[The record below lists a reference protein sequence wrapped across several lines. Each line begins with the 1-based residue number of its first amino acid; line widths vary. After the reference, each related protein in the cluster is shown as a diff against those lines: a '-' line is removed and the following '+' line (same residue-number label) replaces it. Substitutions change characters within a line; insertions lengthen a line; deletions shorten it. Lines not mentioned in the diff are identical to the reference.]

1 MQGEAMLLGRVF
13 ERFVEKTPF
22 AVMSRS
28 LLERTLTP
36 EVLNALFEDKADT
49 QYTREL
55 TFSSVVDLMG
65 QVVTSAFPS
74 VRAAFLDKSF
84 NISVSLTS
92 LYNKLQGIERPV
104 ATELVRHSAR
114 QLLPLIQ
121 EIGGALP
128 EPIPGYAMHVLD
140 GNNIAATQHRL
151 SETRD
156 NSAAPLPGKSL
167 CVFRPAYQL
176 VTDIVLCEDGH
187 AQERS
192 LVDPILDLVEK
203 DTLWV
208 ADRNFCFQRFLLGIA
223 RKWGFFVIREHAK
236 LNYKVASKLR
246 KRGRSESG
254 EILEQAIVLE
264 DEEGTKRRLRRIV
277 VKLTKPTE
285 DGDWELMILT
295 NLPKTVSAVV
305 VSEAYRKRWT
315 IEGGFLDLTTT
326 LDCEINTLCYPRAA
340 LFVFCVA
347 LLAYNL
353 QSAIK
358 GVMRSEHGSEK
369 VENDLSRYFVS
380 NEIGQV
386 YRGMMV
392 ALPSEEWVIFRTM
405 SFKEYVAFLKRL
417 ARNVDFERYPKAHRG
432 PKKAKPDRH
441 YDPDQPHVSVAK
453 LLLARNPIGSG

>member
-1 MQGEAMLLGRVF
+1 MLLSHVF
-13 ERFVEKTPF
+13 ERFTEKAPF

-28 LLERTLTP
+28 LLERALTP
-36 EVLNALFEDKADT
+36 EALDALFEEKANN

-84 NISVSLTS
+84 GISVSLTS
-92 LYNKLQGIERPV
+92 LYNKLQGIEAEVSAQLV
-104 ATELVRHSAR
+104 AHTAR
-114 QLLPLIQ
+114 QLQPLIQ
-121 EIGGALP
+121 QIGGALP
-128 EPIPGYAMHVLD
+128 EPVPGYQMHVLD
-140 GNNIAATQHRL
+140 GNNIAASEHRL
-151 SETRD
+151 GETRD

-167 CVFRPAYQL
+167 CVFKPAYQL
-176 VTDIVLCEDGH
+176 VTHIVLCEDGH

-203 DTLWV
+203 DSLWV

-223 RKWGFFVIREHAK
+223 AKLGFFVIREHAG
-236 LNYKVASKLR
+236 LNYKVVSKLR

-254 EILEQAIVLE
+254 EIFEQTIVVE
-264 DEEGTKRRLRRIV
+264 DEEGTKHRLRRIV
-277 VKLTKPTE
+277 VKLKKATE
-285 DGDWELMILT
+285 DGDWELVILT
-295 NLPKTVSAVV
+295 NLPKTVSAVM

-347 LLAYNL
+347 VMAYNL

-358 GVMRSEHGSEK
+358 GVMRSEHGAEK
-369 VENDLSRYFVS
+369 VENDLSRYFVAG
-380 NEIGQV
+380 EIGQV

-392 ALPSEEWVIFRTM
+392 ALPPEEWAIFRDM
-405 SFKEYVAFLKRL
+405 SLNDYVAFLKRL

-432 PKKAKPDRH
+432 PKKVKPKRH
-441 YDPDQPHVSVAK
+441 YDPDHPHVSVAK
-453 LLLARNPIGSG
+453 LLLARNLKETG

>member
-1 MQGEAMLLGRVF
+1 MLLGQVF
-13 ERFVEKTPF
+13 ERFAAKTPF

-36 EVLNALFEDKADT
+36 EALNALFEDKANT

-74 VRAAFLDKSF
+74 VRAAYLNKSF
-84 NISVSLTS
+84 DISVSLTA
-92 LYNKLQGIERPV
+92 LYNKLQGIEAEV
-104 ATELVRHSAR
+104 SAELVRHTAR
-114 QLLPLIQ
+114 QLQPLIQ

-128 EPIPGYAMHVLD
+128 EPVPGYTMHVLD
-140 GNNIAATQHRL
+140 GNNIAASEHRL
-151 SETRD
+151 GETRD

-167 CVFRPAYQL
+167 CVFKPACQL

-187 AQERS
+187 AQERA

-203 DTLWV
+203 GSLWV

-223 RKWGFFVIREHAK
+223 KQLGFFIIRQHAG
-236 LNYKVASKLR
+236 LNYKVGSKLR
-246 KRGRSESG
+246 RRGRSETG
-254 EILEQAIVLE
+254 EIFEQAIVIEEE
-264 DEEGTKRRLRRIV
+264 DGTKHRLRRIV
-277 VKLTKPTE
+277 VKLAKKTE
-285 DGDWELMILT
+285 DGDWELAILT
-295 NLPKTVSAVV
+295 NLPKKVSAVV

-315 IEGGFLDLTTT
+315 IEGGFHDLTTT

-347 LLAYNL
+347 VMAYNL

-358 GVMRSEHGSEK
+358 GVMRSEHGAEK

-380 NEIGQV
+380 GEIGQV

-392 ALPSEEWVIFRTM
+392 ALPPEEWAIFRHM
-405 SFKEYVAFLKRL
+405 SFKDYVAFLKRL

-432 PKKAKPDRH
+432 PKKATPKRH
-441 YDPDQPHVSVAK
+441 YDPEHPHVSVAK
-453 LLLARNPIGSG
+453 LLLARKLKESG

>member
-1 MQGEAMLLGRVF
+1 MLLNQVF
-13 ERFVEKTPF
+13 ERFVAKAPF

-28 LLERTLTP
+28 LLERVLTP
-36 EVLNALFEDKADT
+36 ESLDALFEDKANS

-92 LYNKLQGIERPV
+92 LYNKLQGIEADVSAQLV
-104 ATELVRHSAR
+104 AHTAE
-114 QLLPLIQ
+114 QFQPLIQ
-121 EIGGALP
+121 LIGGVLP
-128 EPIPGYAMHVLD
+128 EPVPGYPMYVLD
-140 GNNIAATQHRL
+140 GNNIAACEHRL
-151 SETRD
+151 GETRD

-176 VTDIVLCEDGH
+176 VTNIVLCEDGH

-192 LVDPILDLVEK
+192 LVDPILDLVKK
-203 DTLWV
+203 DSLWV

-223 RKWGFFVIREHAK
+223 QKLGFFVIREHAG
-236 LNYKVASKLR
+236 LNYRVAGKLR
-246 KRGRSESG
+246 KRGRSETG
-254 EILEQAIVLE
+254 DIFEQTIVVE
-264 DEEGTKRRLRRIV
+264 DEQGTKRRFRRIV
-277 VKLTKPTE
+277 VKLKQATE
-285 DGDWELMILT
+285 DGDWELAILS
-295 NLPKTVSAVV
+295 NLPKTVSAVL

-340 LFVFCVA
+340 LFAFCVA
-347 LLAYNL
+347 VMAYNL

-358 GVMRSEHGSEK
+358 GVMRSQHGAEK
-369 VENDLSRYFVS
+369 VENDLSRYFVAG
-380 NEIGQV
+380 EIGQV

-392 ALPSEEWVIFRTM
+392 ALPPQEWAIFRHM
-405 SFKEYVAFLKRL
+405 NLNDYVLFLKRL
-417 ARNVDFERYPKAHRG
+417 AQNVDFERYPKSHRG
-432 PKKAKPDRH
+432 PKKVNPKRH
-441 YDPDQPHVSVAK
+441 YDPDHPHVSVAK
-453 LLLARNPIGSG
+453 LLLARKLKESG

>member
-1 MQGEAMLLGRVF
+1 MLLSHVF
-13 ERFVEKTPF
+13 ERFVERTPF
-22 AVMSRS
+22 AVMARS
-28 LLERTLTP
+28 LLERALSP
-36 EVLNALFEDKADT
+36 EALDALFEEKADT

-84 NISVSLTS
+84 DISVSLTA
-92 LYNKLQGIERPV
+92 LYNKLQRIEPAV
-104 ATELVRHSAR
+104 AAALVAHSAR
-114 QLLPLIQ
+114 QFQPLLD
-121 EIGGALP
+121 EIGGTLP
-128 EPIPGYAMHVLD
+128 EPVPGYAMHVLD
-140 GNNIAATQHRL
+140 GNNIAATEHRL
-151 SETRD
+151 DETRD

-187 AQERS
+187 AQERA
-192 LVDPILDLVEK
+192 LVDPILALIKK

-208 ADRNFCFQRFLLGIA
+208 ADRNFCFQRFLLGIV
-223 RKWGFFVIREHAK
+223 KKLGFFVIREHAG

-254 EILEQAIVLE
+254 EILEQAIVIEEE
-264 DEEGTKRRLRRIV
+264 DGCQCFLRRIV
-277 VKLTKPTE
+277 VKLEKATE
-285 DGDWELMILT
+285 DGDWELAILT
-295 NLPKTVSAVV
+295 NLPDTVSAIV

-347 LLAYNL
+347 VMAYNL

-358 GVMRSEHGSEK
+358 GVMRSEHGAEK

-380 NEIGQV
+380 GEIGQV

-392 ALPSEEWVIFRTM
+392 ALPPEEWGFLR
-405 SFKEYVAFLKRL
+405 SLSLKDYAAFLKRL

-432 PKKAKPDRH
+432 PKKARPKRH
-441 YDPDQPHVSVAK
+441 YDPNHPHVSVAK
-453 LLLARNPIGSG
+453 LLLARKLNESG

>member
-1 MQGEAMLLGRVF
+1 MLLGHVF
-13 ERFVEKTPF
+13 ERFMEKTPF

-36 EVLNALFEDKADT
+36 EALDALFEENADT

-84 NISVSLTS
+84 GISVSLTS
-92 LYNKLQGIERPV
+92 LYNKLQGIEAEV
-104 ATELVRHSAR
+104 AAELVRHSAR
-114 QLLPLIQ
+114 QLQPLLHAS
-121 EIGGALP
+121 GGTLP
-128 EPIPGYAMHVLD
+128 EPVPGYDMHILD
-140 GNNIAATQHRL
+140 GNNIAATEHRL
-151 SETRD
+151 GETQA

-167 CVFRPAYQL
+167 CVFRPAYQM

-203 DTLWV
+203 GGLWV

-223 RKWGFFVIREHAK
+223 KKLGFFIIREHAN

-246 KRGRSESG
+246 RRGRSESG
-254 EILEQAIVLE
+254 EILEQAILIEQE
-264 DEEGTKRRLRRIV
+264 DGTWYRLRRIV
-277 VKLTKPTE
+277 VKLAKPTE
-285 DGDWELMILT
+285 DGDWELAMLT
-295 NLPKTVSAVV
+295 NLPATVPAVMV
-305 VSEAYRKRWT
+305 AEAYRKRWT
-315 IEGGFLDLTTT
+315 IEGGFQDLTTT

-347 LLAYNL
+347 VLAYNL

-358 GVMRSEHGSEK
+358 GVMRSEHGADK
-369 VENDLSRYFVS
+369 VETDLSRYFVS
-380 NEIGQV
+380 DEIGQV

-392 ALPSEEWVIFRTM
+392 ALPPQEWILFRRM
-405 SFKEYVAFLKRL
+405 SFEEYVAFLKRL

-432 PKKAKPDRH
+432 PKKAKPKRH
-441 YDPDQPHVSVAK
+441 YDPNHPHVSVAK
-453 LLLARNPIGSG
+453 ILLARKLKETG

>member
-1 MQGEAMLLGRVF
+1 MLLGQVF
-13 ERFVEKTPF
+13 ERFVDKTPF

-28 LLERTLTP
+28 LLERALAP
-36 EVLNALFEDKADT
+36 EALNALFEEKADT

-74 VRAAFLDKSF
+74 VRAAYLDKSF
-84 NISVSLTS
+84 DISVSLTS
-92 LYNKLQGIERPV
+92 LYNKLQGIEAEV
-104 ATELVRHSAR
+104 SAELVGHTAR
-114 QLLPLIQ
+114 QLQPLIQ

-128 EPIPGYAMHVLD
+128 EPVPGYRMHVLD
-140 GNNIAATQHRL
+140 GNNIAASEHRL
-151 SETRD
+151 GETRD

-167 CVFRPAYQL
+167 CVFKPAYQL
-176 VTDIVLCEDGH
+176 VTNIVLCEDGH

-203 DTLWV
+203 DSLWV
-208 ADRNFCFQRFLLGIA
+208 ADRNFCFQSFLLGIA
-223 RKWGFFVIREHAK
+223 QKLGFFVIRQHAG

-254 EILEQAIVLE
+254 EILEQTIVIEQE
-264 DEEGTKRRLRRIV
+264 DGTKHRLRRIV
-277 VKLTKPTE
+277 VKLKKATE
-285 DGDWELMILT
+285 DGDWELAILT

-347 LLAYNL
+347 VMAYNL

-358 GVMRSEHGSEK
+358 GVMRSEHGAEK
-369 VENDLSRYFVS
+369 VERDLSRYFVAG
-380 NEIGQV
+380 EIGQV

-392 ALPSEEWVIFRTM
+392 ALPPEEWTIFRQM
-405 SFKEYVAFLKRL
+405 SLSEYVAFLKRL

-432 PKKAKPDRH
+432 PKKAKAKRH
-441 YDPDQPHVSVAK
+441 YDPEHPHVSVAK
-453 LLLARNPIGSG
+453 ILLARKLKDTG

>member
-1 MQGEAMLLGRVF
+1 MLLSSVF
-13 ERFVEKTPF
+13 ERFVKRTPF
-22 AVMSRS
+22 AVMARS
-28 LLERTLTP
+28 LLERALTP
-36 EVLNALFEDKADT
+36 EALNALFEEKADT

-84 NISVSLTS
+84 DISVSLTA
-92 LYNKLQGIERPV
+92 LYNKLQRIEPAV
-104 ATELVRHSAR
+104 ATELVAHSAR
-114 QLLPLIQ
+114 QFQPLLE
-121 EIGGALP
+121 EIGGTLP
-128 EPIPGYAMHVLD
+128 EPVPGYAMHVLD
-140 GNNIAATQHRL
+140 GNNIAATEHRL
-151 SETRD
+151 GETRD
-156 NSAAPLPGKSL
+156 HSAAPLPGKSL

-192 LVDPILDLVEK
+192 LVDPILALVEK
-203 DTLWV
+203 DSLWV
-208 ADRNFCFQRFLLGIA
+208 ADRNFCFQRFLLGIVA
-223 RKWGFFVIREHAK
+223 KLGFFVIREHAG

-246 KRGRSESG
+246 KRGRGESG
-254 EILEQAIVLE
+254 EILEQTIVIEQE
-264 DEEGTKRRLRRIV
+264 DGSKCRLRRIV
-277 VKLTKPTE
+277 VKLAKPTE
-285 DGDWELMILT
+285 DGDWELAILT

-347 LLAYNL
+347 VMAYNL

-358 GVMRSEHGSEK
+358 GVMRSEHGAEK

-380 NEIGQV
+380 GEIGQV

-392 ALPSEEWVIFRTM
+392 ALPAEEWAFLRCM
-405 SFKEYVAFLKRL
+405 SLKDYAAFLKRL

-432 PKKAKPDRH
+432 PKKAKPKRH
-441 YDPDQPHVSVAK
+441 YDPDHPHVSVAK
-453 LLLARNPIGSG
+453 LLLARKLKESG

>member
-1 MQGEAMLLGRVF
+1 MLLDHVF
-13 ERFVEKTPF
+13 ERFAKKTPF
-22 AVMSRS
+22 AVMARS

-36 EVLNALFEDKADT
+36 EALDALFEDNADT

-55 TFSSVVDLMG
+55 TFSSVVDLTG
-65 QVVTSAFPS
+65 QVVTSNFPS

-84 NISVSLTS
+84 GISVSLTS
-92 LYNKLQGIERPV
+92 LYNKLQGIEPKV
-104 ATELVRHSAR
+104 AAQLVSHSAE
-114 QLLPLIQ
+114 QLQPLIQ
-121 EIGGALP
+121 EIGGILP
-128 EPIPGYAMHVLD
+128 EPVPGYEMNVLD
-140 GNNIAATQHRL
+140 GNAVAATEHRL
-151 SETRD
+151 RETRG

-167 CVFRPAYQL
+167 CVFKPAYQM

-192 LVDPILDLVEK
+192 LVDPILELVRK

-223 RKWGFFVIREHAK
+223 KKFGFYVIREHAG

-246 KRGRSESG
+246 RRGQSDTG
-254 EILEQAIVLE
+254 EILEQTIIIEEE
-264 DEEGTKRRLRRIV
+264 DGTRHHVRRVV
-277 VKLTKPTE
+277 VKLKKATE
-285 DGDWELMILT
+285 DGDWELAILT
-295 NLPKTVSAVV
+295 NLPSSVSAVV
-305 VSEAYRKRWT
+305 VSEAYRTRWT

-347 LLAYNL
+347 VMAYNL

-358 GVMRSEHGSEK
+358 GVMRSEHGAEK
-369 VENDLSRYFVS
+369 VEEDLSRYFMS

-392 ALPSEEWVIFRTM
+392 ALPEDEWIIFRQM
-405 SFKEYVAFLKRL
+405 SLKDYVAFLRRL
-417 ARNVDFERYPKAHRG
+417 AQNVDFERYPKAHRG
-432 PKKAKPDRH
+432 PKKAKTKRK
-441 YDPDQPHVSVAK
+441 YDPKHPHVSVAK
-453 LLLARNPIGSG
+453 LLLARKLKESG